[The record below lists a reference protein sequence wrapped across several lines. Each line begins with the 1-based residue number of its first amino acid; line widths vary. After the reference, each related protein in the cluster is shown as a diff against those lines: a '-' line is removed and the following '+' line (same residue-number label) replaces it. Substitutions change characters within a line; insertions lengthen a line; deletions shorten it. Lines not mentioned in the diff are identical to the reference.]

1 MYGTLQE
8 AMEAFA
14 REKAFFESRGIS
26 LPDSVRCYATDALK
40 ANFAIAM
47 DAQPALGTDPNTG
60 IPSWL
65 STYID
70 PDVFNWVFAPTEGA
84 EIVGEER
91 KGNWTTTTA
100 MFPVVEHTVEVSTY
114 GDFNENGRASLNTN
128 WPQRQSYNFQI
139 MMEWGDREVEMAG
152 LGRVNW
158 VSGLDNACA
167 DGLNRFTNFSYFYGV
182 SGLQNFGLFNDP
194 NLGAP
199 LSPAPK
205 ANGGTAW
212 FTSDGHP
219 NATAN
224 EVYNDIVALYETLVT
239 NNQGL
244 VNKKSKLVLA
254 MSPGSEVALTFTN
267 SFNVNVE
274 DLLKKNFPGL
284 RIQTAVQYA
293 VQSTNNSQG
302 FATGN
307 FMQMIVETVKGQK
320 TAYCAF
326 TEKLKAF
333 PIIRAASSFKQK
345 RMAGTFGAIIRYP
358 IGFSSM
364 VGI

>member
-1 MYGTLQE
+1 MYGSLQE
-8 AMEAFA
+8 AMDAFA
-14 REKAFFESRGIS
+14 REKAFFADRGIS
-26 LPDSVRCYATDALK
+26 LPDTVRCYATDELK
-40 ANFAIAM
+40 RNYLAM
-47 DAQPALGTDPNTG
+47 DAQPALQTDPNTG

-65 STYID
+65 STFID
-70 PDVFNWVFAPTEGA
+70 PDVYNILFAPTEAA

-100 MFPVVEHTVEVSTY
+100 MFPTVEHTVEVSTY
-114 GDFNENGRASLNTN
+114 GDFNENGRASVNTN
-128 WPQRQSYNFQI
+128 WPQRQSYNFQV
-139 MMEWGDREVEMAG
+139 MMEYGDREIEMAG

-158 VSGLDNACA
+158 ISSLDAAAA
-167 DGLNRFTNFSYFYGV
+167 DGLNRFQNLSYFYGV
-182 SGLQNFGLFNDP
+182 SGLQCFGLFNDP

-212 FTSDGHP
+212 FTADGHP

-224 EVYNDIVALYETLVT
+224 EVYNDIVALYENIV
-239 NNQGL
+239 NNNLGL
-244 VNKKSKLVLA
+244 VNKKSPMVLGL
-254 MSPGSEVALTFTN
+254 SPGSEVALTFTN

-274 DLLKKNFPGL
+274 DLLKKNFPNL
-284 RIQTAVQYA
+284 RIQTAVQYGA
-293 VQSTNNSQG
+293 QTPANPQG
-302 FATGN
+302 VPAGN
-307 FMQMIVETVKGQK
+307 FMQLIVEKIKGQK

-345 RMAGTFGAIIRYP
+345 KMGGTFGAIIRMP
-358 IGFSSM
+358 VAFSSM
-364 VGI
+364 LGI